1 MSVSD
6 YVREK
11 QFWFRMPPDGKVV
24 AYFVLQLLDSFK
36 YQLAVSRLFASTQK
50 KGCKM
55 SVNTHTLPINVVIV
69 HSVNELTNH
78 IDFLKSTS
86 DFI

>member
-1 MSVSD
+1 MGFVSTD

-11 QFWFRMPPDGKVV
+11 QFWFRMPQDGKVV

-36 YQLAVSRLFASTQK
+36 YQLAVSRLFASMQK

-55 SVNTHTLPINVVIV
+55 SNTPINVVIV